1 MFEMLAGLAAVF
13 WLDRVAKA
21 SAFARGRAARTSDAS
36 RAGLIAFRPV
46 RTSAPWAWRAGSP
59 AAMVAAFAAAAA
71 AALAA
76 VELGWIATPLA
87 RAGLGAALG
96 GALGNLYD
104 RLRHGAVLD
113 FLDCGLRARGWRSN
127 FNLADVGILG
137 GLLCVCLSYLEALAA
152 ALSPA
157 A

>member
-1 MFEMLAGLAAVF
+1 L
-13 WLDRVAKA
+13 
-21 SAFARGRAARTSDAS
+21 AFARARTARGARAALVGIRPRANRT
-36 RAGLIAFRPV
+36 
-46 RTSAPWAWRAGSP
+46 PWAWRAGSP
-59 AAMVAAFAAAAA
+59 AGWIAAFGAALA

-76 VELGWIATPLA
+76 AQLEWLGAPLA
-87 RAGLGAALG
+87 RFGLGAALG

-137 GLLCVCLSYLEALAA
+137 GLLCVCLSYVGALAA

>member
-1 MFEMLAGLAAVF
+1 MLEVLVGLAAVF
-13 WLDRVAKA
+13 LLDRGAKA
-21 SAFARGRAARTSDAS
+21 LAFARAGKAGGARAPLM
-36 RAGLIAFRPV
+36 GIRP
-46 RTSAPWAWRAGSP
+46 RRNRAPWAWRAGSP
-59 AAMVAAFAAAAA
+59 AAWIAAFG

-76 VELGWIATPLA
+76 AWASAQLEWLATPLA

-113 FLDCGLRARGWRSN
+113 FLDCGLRARSWRSN